1 MRNPSTR
8 SKSTSTNQHT
18 MTPSLLLVI
27 CTALALMLPSASGFP
42 SRFGKNVQKQT
53 TLESTKGDNS
63 NDRKPWEIFR
73 FLQQSSK
80 FVTLPFLAGKTQ
92 LKVIQPGAVLW
103 SASERKHAF
112 TMAPLDDV
120 VMGGA
125 SSSTFDGNTGI
136 WTGTVTDAN
145 NGGFIGIRST
155 PSFLWNMNSCKGL
168 EYKLKTSSSTTKSF
182 KFAVRDST
190 EFNGIVWAT
199 SVDVKPGL
207 STVKV
212 PFDKQVPTLFAK
224 IVPDQTF
231 RKDNVVGIQ
240 LTFSKFAYDGG
251 LNPKFSLG
259 GVNLQII
266 EIRAY

>member
-1 MRNPSTR
+1 
-8 SKSTSTNQHT
+8 
-18 MTPSLLLVI
+18 LLLVI
-27 CTALALMLPSASGFP
+27 SLALILPSALGFP
-42 SRFGKNVQKQT
+42 SRTGQNIQRQT
-53 TLESTKGDNS
+53 ILQSTKGDSS

-80 FVTLPFLAGKTQ
+80 FVNLPFLAGNKE

-103 SASERKHAF
+103 TASERKNAF

-168 EYKLKTSSSTTKSF
+168 EYKLKTSSSTTKRF
-182 KFAVRDST
+182 KFVVRDST
-190 EFNGIVWAT
+190 EFNGITWAT
-199 SVDVKPGL
+199 SVDVKPGS

-212 PFDKQVPTLFAK
+212 PFAKQVPTLFAK
-224 IVPDQTF
+224 IIPDQTF
-231 RKDNVVGIQ
+231 RKDNVVGLQIA
-240 LTFSKFAYDGG
+240 FSKFAYGG
-251 LNPKFSLG
+251 DLNPKFSLG

>member
-1 MRNPSTR
+1 MNRSQPSSR
-8 SKSTSTNQHT
+8 KS
-18 MTPSLLLVI
+18 SLLLVI
-27 CTALALMLPSASGFP
+27 CTAIALVLPSAFGLP
-42 SRFGKNVQKQT
+42 SRLGHTIDNQT
-53 TLESTKGDNS
+53 ILQSTKGDSS
-63 NDRKPWEIFR
+63 NDRKPWEVLR

-80 FVTLPFLAGKTQ
+80 FVNLPFLAGNKE
-92 LKVIQPGAVLW
+92 LKVLQPGAVLW
-103 SASERKHAF
+103 KASERKNAF

-125 SSSTFDGNTGI
+125 SSSTFDSNTGI

-155 PSFLWNMNSCKGL
+155 PGFLWNMNSCKGL
-168 EYKLKTSSSTTKSF
+168 EYKLKTSSSTVKSY

-190 EFNGIVWAT
+190 EFNGITWAT

-212 PFDKQVPTLFAK
+212 PFAKQVPTLFAK
-224 IVPDQTF
+224 IVPNQTF

-240 LTFSKFAYDGG
+240 IAFSKFAYDGG

-259 GVNLQII
+259 GVNLQIM

>member
-1 MRNPSTR
+1 
-8 SKSTSTNQHT
+8 

-27 CTALALMLPSASGFP
+27 CTALALMLPSASAFP
-42 SRFGKNVQKQT
+42 SRFGQNIQKQT
-53 TLESTKGDNS
+53 ILESTKGDNS

-155 PSFLWNMNSCKGL
+155 PNFLWNMNSCKGL

-199 SVDVKPGL
+199 SVDVKPGS

-212 PFDKQVPTLFAK
+212 PFDKQAPTLFAK

>member
-1 MRNPSTR
+1 MNRSQPSLR
-8 SKSTSTNQHT
+8 TS
-18 MTPSLLLVI
+18 SLLLVI
-27 CTALALMLPSASGFP
+27 CTALALTLPSALGFP
-42 SRFGKNVQKQT
+42 SHSGHTIPKQT
-53 TLESTKGDNS
+53 ILQSTKGDKS

-73 FLQQSSK
+73 FFEQSSK

-112 TMAPLDDV
+112 NMAPLDDV
-120 VMGGA
+120 VMGGR
-125 SSSTFDGNTGI
+125 SSSTFDSNTGI

-168 EYKLKTSSSTTKSF
+168 EYKLKTSSPTTKSY

-199 SVDVKPGL
+199 SVDVKPGS

-212 PFDKQVPTLFAK
+212 PFAKAIPTQFANVVPG
-224 IVPDQTF
+224 QTF

-240 LTFSKFAYDGG
+240 LTYSKFAYGG
-251 LNPKFSLG
+251 DLNPKFSLG